1 MATWKGYAKR
11 QGKRAWKAI
20 KRYTGNR
27 YGRGFNQIV
36 KKGIPQLTK
45 DVQLLKSVINSEKLR
60 YTIASSATTPANVAQ
75 INGNAAGHHT
85 IDVTPQPTQG
95 DGYNN
100 RTGSSI
106 RLHSSNFQFL
116 FTEQSNTMSDL
127 RFKLIMFEVQGNST
141 TAATAISEMF
151 LANPFTGI
159 VDYNSARNPDY
170 FKDYKVL
177 KQKFVKVPMNPAS
190 LAGQF
195 AIKPVRFGMKYK
207 SRHVRWDKNTSVVTS
222 GQIFI
227 VIFCDVGNF
236 GAASTTAP
244 YTNAT
249 IPVQGTL
256 TGAQL
261 MYNIDH
267 YYYDN

>member
-1 MATWKGYAKR
+1 MAKYSPVRKYAK
-11 QGKRAWKAI
+11 KAWKAV
-20 KRYTGNR
+20 KRATGNR
-27 YGRGFNQIV
+27 YGRGFNQIMT
-36 KKGIPQLTK
+36 KGVPQLVK

-60 YTIASSATTPANVAQ
+60 YTIASSSTTPANVAQ
-75 INGNAAGHHT
+75 INGNSAGHHT
-85 IDVTPQPTQG
+85 IDVTPQPVQG

-116 FTEQSNTMSDL
+116 LTEQTNTMSDL
-127 RFKLIMFEVQGNST
+127 RFKMILFEVQGNST

-159 VDYNSARNPDY
+159 IDYNSARNPDY

-177 KQKFVKVPMNPAS
+177 KTKLVKIPMNTAS
-190 LAGQF
+190 TAGQF

-222 GQIFI
+222 GQLFC
-227 VIFCDVGNF
+227 VILCDVGNF
-236 GAASTTAP
+236 GAAPTIAP

-249 IPVQGTL
+249 IPIQGTL
-256 TGAQL
+256 TGAQV